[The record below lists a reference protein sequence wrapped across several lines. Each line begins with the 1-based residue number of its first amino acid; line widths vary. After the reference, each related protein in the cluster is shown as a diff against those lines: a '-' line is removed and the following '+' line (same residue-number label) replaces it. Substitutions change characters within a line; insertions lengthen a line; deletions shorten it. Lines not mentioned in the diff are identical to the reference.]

1 MKIAAVHCRLFPG
14 GALEVF
20 KDLLQQE
27 LKNDPKAEIKIFT
40 MISDSDLKSLLIQIP
55 GTEKYRKIQVVE
67 SLPKWLSRFF
77 IFCGKKHIPIISWI
91 FDYRN
96 LIVFYPEV
104 MSILSRKI
112 KKFWPKRIVISSFAI
127 AKNIKIPKT
136 CEYTKLYLHSPMQYI
151 WSHRE
156 EYIWKF
162 KWWKKKLFTSII
174 PRLQKWDKQFSK
186 FNEVLF
192 NSNYT
197 AWLAKE
203 IYWIEWKVKYPKI
216 KDCFYLSTPS
226 NEIQDYFVCVGRVVN
241 FSREVWLI
249 IKACN
254 ETKTNLLIIWSW
266 PDEIQ
271 LKALAWDTVMF
282 LWWLPQEESL
292 KIIKNAKWLIN
303 LTKESFWMWTA
314 EALLLW
320 VPVIWFGE
328 WWSKELVDENSGI
341 LIDKKNISNLKN
353 AVQVFESSKW
363 NRRKIS
369 NTIREKLRKYS

>member
-1 MKIAAVHCRLFPG
+1 MKIAAVHCWLFPG

-27 LKNDPKAEIKIFT
+27 LKNDPKTEIKIFT
-40 MISDSDLKSLLIQIP
+40 MIADKDLKFLMIQIP
-55 GTEKYRKIQVVE
+55 WTEKYRKIQVVE
-67 SLPKWLSRFF
+67 SLPKWLSRLFL
-77 IFCGKKHIPIISWI
+77 CCTKKHIPILSSI

-104 MSILSRKI
+104 MRILSRKI
-112 KKFWPKRIVISSFAI
+112 KRFWPERMVISSYAI
-127 AKNIKIPKT
+127 AKNVKIPDT
-136 CEYTKLYLHSPMQYI
+136 CKHTKLYLHSPMQYI
-151 WSHRE
+151 RSHRE

-174 PRLQKWDKQFSK
+174 PRLQKRDKSFTK
-186 FNEVLF
+186 FDEVIF

-203 IYWIEWKVKYPKI
+203 IYCMEWKVKYPKI
-216 KDCFYLSTPS
+216 KDCFYLSTPT
-226 NEIQDYFVCVGRVVN
+226 NEVQNYFVCVGRVVN
-241 FSREVWLI
+241 FVREVWLI
-249 IKACN
+249 IKTCN

-266 PDEIQ
+266 PDENE
-271 LKALAWDTVMF
+271 LKAIAWDTIIF
-282 LWWLPQEESL
+282 LWWLPHEESL
-292 KIIKNAKWLIN
+292 KIIRNAKWLIN

-320 VPVIWFGE
+320 VPVIWFNE
-328 WWSKELVDENSGI
+328 WWSVELVDKDSWI
-341 LIDKKNISNLKN
+341 LIDKKNISELKK
-353 AVQVFESSKW
+353 AIQTIEWKEW

-369 NTIREKLRKYS
+369 ESIRERLGKY

>member
-27 LKNDPKAEIKIFT
+27 LRNDPKAEIKIFT
-40 MISDSDLKSLLIQIP
+40 MIADKDLKYLMIQIP
-55 GTEKYRKIQVVE
+55 WTEKYRKIQVVE
-67 SLPKWLSRFF
+67 SLPKWLSS
-77 IFCGKKHIPIISWI
+77 IFLFCTKKHIPILSSI

-96 LIVFYPEV
+96 LIVFYPEI
-104 MSILSRKI
+104 MKILSRKI
-112 KKFWPKRIVISSFAI
+112 KKFWPEKMIISSYAI
-127 AKNIKIPKT
+127 AKNVKIPQT
-136 CEYTKLYLHSPMQYI
+136 CKYTKLYLHSPMQYI

-162 KWWKKKLFTSII
+162 KWWKKKLFTWII
-174 PRLQKWDKQFSK
+174 PRLQKRDKQFTE
-186 FNEVLF
+186 FDEVIF

-197 AWLAKE
+197 ASLAE
-203 IYWIEWKVKYPKI
+203 ELYWIKWKVKYPKI

-226 NEIQDYFVCVGRVVN
+226 NEIQNYFVCVGRVVN
-241 FSREVWLI
+241 FVREVWLI

-254 ETKTNLLIIWSW
+254 ETKTNLLIIGSW

-271 LKALAWDTVMF
+271 LKALAWDTIIF

-292 KIIKNAKWLIN
+292 KIIRNAKWLIN

-320 VPVIWFGE
+320 VPVIWYAE
-328 WWSKELVDENSGI
+328 WWSKELVEDNSWI
-341 LIDKKNISNLKN
+341 LIDKKNISKLKDAIN
-353 AVQVFESSKW
+353 TLELKEW
-363 NRRKIS
+363 NRRLIS
-369 NTIREKLRKYS
+369 DSIREKLQKYN